1 MLRHN
6 FPLRVLHKSKNGILF
21 FNSNMMKKPLTTKI
35 AFSIVFISLIS
46 AFFAGALVIGA
57 GLSQPDSQQ
66 KIYNLLSF
74 VVGQSF
80 MLLPLLYFLII
91 KKEPIIDRLRIRAIK
106 KDVVFYTFLLSIGVV
121 ILSDEL
127 DRIVNIIWPAP
138 DYILDLNNLLQP
150 ESTLGFILLVLA
162 IVVIAP
168 IGEELLFRGFL
179 QQILEQSWNDTT
191 RSILVTA
198 LVFAVIHMNAY
209 WFIQIYF
216 LGILLGFLAW
226 KTKSVIPSLILH
238 SVNNGLALTFA
249 MTDINQYSLYI
260 WNGHVAPW
268 CIALCIC
275 FATIGF
281 KKINHIK

>member
-1 MLRHN
+1 
-6 FPLRVLHKSKNGILF
+6 
-21 FNSNMMKKPLTTKI
+21 MMKKTLSTKI
-35 AFSIVFISLIS
+35 AFSIVFISLIT
-46 AFFAGALVIGA
+46 AFFTGALVIGA

-66 KIYNLLSF
+66 KIYNLFSF
-74 VVGQSF
+74 VIGQSF

-91 KKEPIIDRLRIRAIK
+91 KKEPILDRLRIRAVK
-106 KDVVFYTFLLSIGVV
+106 KDVIFYTFLLSIGVV
-121 ILSDEL
+121 VLSDEL

-138 DYILDLNNLLQP
+138 DYILDLNSLLQP
-150 ESTLGFILLVLA
+150 ESTLGFILLSTGNCCNCTNWRGA
-162 IVVIAP
+162 T
-168 IGEELLFRGFL
+168 FQGFL
-179 QQILEQSWNDTT
+179 QQILEQNWNDIT

-198 LVFAVIHMNAY
+198 LVFAVIHMNVY

-249 MTDINQYSLYI
+249 MTDIDQYSLYI

-268 CIALCIC
+268 YIALCIC

>member
-1 MLRHN
+1 
-6 FPLRVLHKSKNGILF
+6 
-21 FNSNMMKKPLTTKI
+21 MMKKPLTTKI

-150 ESTLGFILLVLA
+150 ESTLGFILLILA

>member
-6 FPLRVLHKSKNGILF
+6 LSLRVLHKSKNGILF
-21 FNSNMMKKPLTTKI
+21 FNFNMMKKPLTIKI

-46 AFFAGALVIGA
+46 AFFAGALVIGV
-57 GLSQPDSQQ
+57 GLSHPDSQQ
-66 KIYNLLSF
+66 KIYNLFSF

-150 ESTLGFILLVLA
+150 ESTLGFILLILA

-268 CIALCIC
+268 CIALCIG

>member
-1 MLRHN
+1 
-6 FPLRVLHKSKNGILF
+6 
-21 FNSNMMKKPLTTKI
+21 MMKKPLTTKI

-66 KIYNLLSF
+66 KIYNLFSF

-150 ESTLGFILLVLA
+150 ESTLGFILLILA

-268 CIALCIC
+268 CIALCIG

>member
-6 FPLRVLHKSKNGILF
+6 FSLRVLHKSKNGILF
-21 FNSNMMKKPLTTKI
+21 FNSNIMKKPLTTKI

-150 ESTLGFILLVLA
+150 ESTLGFILLILA

>member
-1 MLRHN
+1 MLHHN
-6 FPLRVLHKSKNGILF
+6 FLQQVLHKNKNGILF
-21 FNSNMMKKPLTTKI
+21 FNTGMMKKTLTTKI

-46 AFFAGALVIGA
+46 AFFAGALVIGV

-66 KIYNLLSF
+66 KIYNLFSF

-80 MLLPLLYFLII
+80 MLLPLFYFLII

-150 ESTLGFILLVLA
+150 ESTLGFILLILA

-268 CIALCIC
+268 WLALCIC

>member
-1 MLRHN
+1 MLHRY
-6 FPLRVLHKSKNGILF
+6 FPLKVLHKNGILF
-21 FNSNMMKKPLTTKI
+21 CNTDMMKKTLSTKI
-35 AFSIVFISLIS
+35 AFGIVFISLIT
-46 AFFAGALVIGA
+46 AFFTGALVIGA

-66 KIYNLLSF
+66 KIYNLFSF
-74 VVGQSF
+74 VIGQSF

-91 KKEPIIDRLRIRAIK
+91 KKEPILDRLRIRAVN
-106 KDVVFYTFLLSIGVV
+106 KDIIFYTFLLSIGVV
-121 ILSDEL
+121 VLSDEL

-150 ESTLGFILLVLA
+150 ESILGFILLVLA

-179 QQILEQSWNDTT
+179 QQILEQNWNDIT

-198 LVFAVIHMNAY
+198 LVFAVIHMNVY

-249 MTDINQYSLYI
+249 MTDIDQCSLYI

-268 CIALCIC
+268 HIVFCVG
-275 FATIGF
+275 FAIIGF
-281 KKINHIK
+281 KKINHLR

>member
-1 MLRHN
+1 M
-6 FPLRVLHKSKNGILF
+6 V
-21 FNSNMMKKPLTTKI
+21 KKTLSTKI
-35 AFSIVFISLIS
+35 AFGIVFISLMT
-46 AFFAGALVIGA
+46 AFFTGALVIGA

-66 KIYNLLSF
+66 KIYNLFSF
-74 VVGQSF
+74 VIGQSF

-91 KKEPIIDRLRIRAIK
+91 KKEPILDRLRIRAVNRGVI
-106 KDVVFYTFLLSIGVV
+106 FYTFLLSIGVV
-121 ILSDEL
+121 VLSDEL

-138 DYILDLNNLLQP
+138 DYILDLNSLLQP
-150 ESTLGFILLVLA
+150 ESVLGFILLVLA

-179 QQILEQSWNDTT
+179 QQILEQNWNDIT
-191 RSILVTA
+191 RSILITA
-198 LVFAVIHMNAY
+198 LVFAVIHMNVY

-249 MTDINQYSLYI
+249 MTDIDQYPLYI

-268 CIALCIC
+268 HIVIC
-275 FATIGF
+275 VGFAIIGF
-281 KKINHIK
+281 KKINYLR